1 MNYRHGFHA
10 GNHADVLKHICVLA
24 LLDALMTKPAPL
36 FVLDTHA
43 GSGSHRL
50 DSAESL
56 RTGEWQQGIGR
67 MHEVHE
73 SSSTRF
79 TAPPILRYLD
89 FVRGVRKSTAGETYP
104 GSPWLI
110 ASRLREGDRL
120 ACCETQSDAVSAL
133 RRMFARSEQV
143 SVHERDGY
151 EATKALLPP
160 KERRG
165 LVLVDPPFEAQQAEF
180 DRILESL
187 EAALARWAGGCFAIW
202 YPVKRARDVQ
212 PFFRRLAALPTRG
225 VLDVQLLLRPAV
237 SALAF
242 NGSGIVVIN
251 PPWKVERVL
260 EPAVK
265 QIAAA
270 LGDVGKGAGHVAW
283 IRARS

>member
-10 GNHADVLKHICVLA
+10 GNHADVLKHVCLLA
-24 LLDALMTKPAPL
+24 LLDSLMQKPTPV

-50 DSAESL
+50 DSGQSQQ
-56 RTGEWQQGIGR
+56 TGEWQQGVGR
-67 MHEVHE
+67 MHAAHE
-73 SSSTRF
+73 STGTRF

-89 FVRGVRKSTAGETYP
+89 AVRAVRKSTAGDTYP

-110 ASRLREGDRL
+110 SSRLREGDRL
-120 ACCETQSDAVSAL
+120 ACVETQADAANDL

-151 EATKALLPP
+151 EAMKALLPP
-160 KERRG
+160 AERRG
-165 LVLVDPPFEAQQAEF
+165 LVLVDPPYESQKAEF
-180 DRILESL
+180 ECVLHAL
-187 EAALARWAGGCFAIW
+187 EAALPRWAGGCFAIW
-202 YPVKRARDVQ
+202 YPIKRARDLQ

-242 NGSGIVVIN
+242 NGSGVIVIN
-251 PPWKVERVL
+251 PPWQVEHAL

-265 QIAAA
+265 QIASA
-270 LGDVGKGAGHVAW
+270 LGDAGKGAGSVSW